1 MGAHLG
7 DLSSIWHQKNTNS
20 SRKTFLV
27 SKCLI
32 CQQHTN
38 LIGIMTEPITISQQK
53 KKERENEQYT
63 LSPEGTKTIMESRSR
78 KIRSHLLLPS
88 FLHGHSKSSAAG
100 MRRWMYGGQPA
111 TPTLLSAPADE
122 RWLPCASLP
131 FQV

>member
-1 MGAHLG
+1 
-7 DLSSIWHQKNTNS
+7 
-20 SRKTFLV
+20 
-27 SKCLI
+27 
-32 CQQHTN
+32 
-38 LIGIMTEPITISQQK
+38 MTEPITISQQK

>member
-1 MGAHLG
+1 METHLG
-7 DLSSIWHQKNTNS
+7 DLSSIWHQKNMNS

-53 KKERENEQYT
+53 KKKKRENEQYAPF
-63 LSPEGTKTIMESRSR
+63 PEGTKTIMESRCG
-78 KIRSHLLLPS
+78 KIRSRLLLPS

-100 MRRWMYGGQPA
+100 IGRWICGQPA
-111 TPTLLSAPADE
+111 TPTLVSAPADE